1 MERKCNADSVKAEE
15 DMAAHSVYRHES
27 AESLPPRRPRPN
39 EMEGHRT
46 A

>member
-1 MERKCNADSVKAEE
+1 MERKGNADSVKAEE

-27 AESLPPRRPRPN
+27 AESLPPRRN
-39 EMEGHRT
+39 EMEGHRM